1 MVKIAVVGA
10 TGPTG
15 IHLVTELRK
24 TVAPVRV
31 IARSMDKLV
40 RLFPE
45 AAVEKWEADIRDAD
59 ATLRAIEGCDLVY
72 DCIGLP
78 GNQMHSASGGVMHDA
93 IKTTSHRSSESRTNV
108 DTKDSGVWLLEITD
122 CVPILVAQSI
132 TLSKARFYGVSGD
145 VYWLEGRSQ
154 ELT

>member
-1 MVKIAVVGA
+1 MVKTAVVGA

-24 TVAPVRV
+24 TVATVRV
-31 IARSMDKLV
+31 IARSVDKLV

-78 GNQMHSASGGVMHDA
+78 LCFGCGYLSSERHSA
-93 IKTTSHRSSESRTNV
+93 
-108 DTKDSGVWLLEITD
+108 
-122 CVPILVAQSI
+122 
-132 TLSKARFYGVSGD
+132 
-145 VYWLEGRSQ
+145 
-154 ELT
+154 